1 MTTSRA
7 RSGGS
12 MRPALPPKASQKVY
26 RNQRTE
32 VLGSPKSPNVA
43 SDRASSQFDSGSVQD
58 RIRQWQ
64 VQGAANA
71 VDPDV
76 LSVRSI
82 PRSECPSIT
91 SRPRSEYED
100 EDTSRLGGRIKE
112 KTEDDQPAERSS
124 SAPRKRI
131 ISDGH
136 WRAKREAKDSKSPRS
151 NGRGRAETT
160 RYDLSYTSNQEQKN
174 GKQRSC
180 RKYSFEKSPD
190 LQQKSPPNDGSR
202 TIPSQRDQLNPS
214 HESIPMNYDSVSY
227 IHAESAHD
235 LPIQSTFSGQL
246 DARSEALVDADEA
259 RERPRPQSKYVATLG
274 RAAAESSEG
283 LRSKKGGLLG
293 KTRDIFL
300 KVDSTTPVSNRI
312 PSIEAWLDEQ
322 PDPFVDE
329 APTDEL
335 PPVEMPAP
343 LRKRTRKK
351 RSSVERPK
359 VPDPNHI
366 WDSVQSPEAPPSPDP
381 NSTVEAEDNGP
392 RNSTRSDQNSTPK
405 RSRRHIKEQDD
416 LDGSPTSLRRAGARV
431 RRRRDTPD
439 KRSISS
445 LELPKASDTQNE
457 RLPDKDQIP
466 PATEP
471 LPQIPSSVV
480 QHVLP
485 PIPPGEP
492 ENDDRPIPPQPAASS
507 KPEPGLKRRLTT
519 HEDLM
524 SVLSMPRARRS
535 RRSARRARSK
545 RTAEESASAQQV
557 LAGLISEEQK
567 YSRELRT
574 LVDGVIP
581 VLLQSVLSKTDS
593 AAAAGLFSSVSNAQ
607 HDMSYTKPIIDMGIA
622 LERLKSLHGRI
633 PLQSVDSFL
642 SWGQT
647 AQKAY
652 REYLQAWRLGFQDV
666 VVNLAPLDNAPV
678 DQDLTRDENGD
689 LVDNDGK
696 KVDVAYLLK
705 RPLLRVKA
713 LSRVFAQIRDQ
724 SDRPL
729 AAQVADAFTGLTAF
743 ARRRHQEEQAR
754 LEDEAAANI
763 DSMRARDIRTMAPT
777 ANVVVDKTRRVKA
790 RDFFNLTLYH
800 SSGQRMDS
808 GIELIFRDNARGDAP
823 GGDVLICEV
832 DNTGKWLL
840 FPPVLWSAIS
850 ARRGE
855 DDFDLVL
862 MIRGRAG
869 LGKDWQEL
877 LALKTDD
884 KGAVTEW
891 MSMLGSNPLPPRLN
905 RTPSFIKRSQPQK
918 DLSAHQ
924 GSSEISSGT
933 RTETQSISQGSEPSN
948 VEVPIGE
955 PSVSGARTEV
965 SRYENDTKISA
976 DRPSQRLNL
985 GGGLASKPQTTQ
997 YQSQFSV
1004 ANRKPAPSILSS
1016 DRSTISDQS
1025 IMTMDTASL
1034 REPPTPKSGSV
1045 PERRQVAR
1053 MAEPLIP
1060 ERSARDALPGNS
1072 QKDDIRRSRAAEY
1085 DGSRIHDPPSPSST
1099 LFSREPKPLS
1109 PPTEQSSSNSPNRD
1123 ATSTTMTQETQPQ
1136 RPVYAR
1142 APSSTPSKDLPSVP
1156 RLRPQSQ
1163 ADMVTASSQ
1172 PADSV
1177 RIGQSSP
1184 EIRPK
1189 NGPIQNK
1196 SSPRSQIFTEDVPV
1210 PPPRTQIRE
1219 GRPSSTIQSPEPSP
1233 PPTPPH
1239 RTMDKSQPQLKQN
1252 HLPELKATP
1261 ASSEKGPRRRTSSPL
1276 KHEYAPSSSSDSSSN
1291 YDTESVS
1298 DSSDTSED
1306 FSTEQQDKATPL
1318 IAINATERR
1327 PSKQTY
1333 PPTSMPLAI
1342 RSYPPSSI
1350 QLTGTRTLAPSDSAS
1365 QGPYRRVPSSN
1376 VVPADQKKRAAALIC
1391 AWSDTGAWELIH
1403 PDECSIVITPGLIE
1417 AFEMSAEHSN
1427 PGVSSPDKSGLR
1439 ASSPAQRPLVAFE
1452 LTPLVMLRKGAAL
1465 DIQIRSPPTPNSRI
1479 RTSSNIMF
1487 RSSNLQACDALY
1499 GMINWARCNNP
1510 TYIELERAR
1519 PRQPTVTFNVNPSDQ
1534 PRSRASSWF
1543 SFGSAKKSSY
1553 RASSA
1558 PTPASVD
1565 MSVESSGTMAS
1576 AFSALRRFSAKP
1588 AFNIN
1593 RSSVVRRNTSTT
1605 GPSLYSS
1612 SSGTRTGTGSG
1623 SSTPAPSQVGFI
1635 PGKDGP
1641 NVPATSAD
1649 AANGGGMVN
1658 NMKIRI
1664 YMRKG
1669 QHWENLGGARLSVL
1683 PAPASVPAAGQEGSR
1698 STSVAPSPPA
1708 TPAHAHSRSPSIVEP
1723 GSAQRGPRLPSSSHT
1738 PHRVHGNGREKR
1750 ILIVRNK
1757 APDVVLLDAVLG
1769 ESCFE
1774 RIMQTGIA
1782 VKVWKEDEVIGHTGG
1797 VMMGRETVYMLQFAS
1812 NKEAGWVFGLCGT
1825 YRYGF
1830 MGE

>member
-1 MTTSRA
+1 
-7 RSGGS
+7 
-12 MRPALPPKASQKVY
+12 MRPALPPKNSHKAY
-26 RNQRTE
+26 RIQRAE
-32 VLGSPKSPNVA
+32 VLGSPKSPNVE
-43 SDRASSQFDSGSVQD
+43 SDRASSHHDSGSVQD

-64 VQGAANA
+64 AQGAANA

-76 LSVRSI
+76 LSVRSM
-82 PRSECPSIT
+82 PRSECPSFT
-91 SRPRSEYED
+91 SRPKSDYED
-100 EDTSRLGGRIKE
+100 EDTSRLGGRVKD
-112 KTEDDQPAERSS
+112 KTEDEQPAERSS

-136 WRAKREAKDSKSPRS
+136 WRAKREAKDSKNPRS
-151 NGRGRAETT
+151 TTRGRTETT

-174 GKQRSC
+174 GQQRPR

-190 LQQKSPPNDGSR
+190 LQQKSPPNDGIR
-202 TIPSQRDQLNPS
+202 IIPSQSDQLNPS
-214 HESIPMNYDSVSY
+214 PEAIPAVYDAAGF
-227 IHAESAHD
+227 IHDESAHE
-235 LPIQSTFSGQL
+235 LPIQSVFSGQL
-246 DARSEALVDADEA
+246 EARSEASVHADEP
-259 RERPRPQSKYVATLG
+259 RERPRPQSKYGATLG
-274 RAAAESSEG
+274 RAAVAPSEG

-293 KTRDIFL
+293 KTRDMFL
-300 KVDSTTPVSNRI
+300 KPDSTTPVNNRI

-329 APTDEL
+329 APAGDL
-335 PPVEMPAP
+335 PPVEVPAP
-343 LRKRTRKK
+343 LRRRTRKK
-351 RSSVERPK
+351 MPSSERAK

-366 WDSVQSPEAPPSPDP
+366 WDSVQSPDVPLSPEP
-381 NSTVEAEDNGP
+381 NSNLEAENDGP
-392 RNSTRSDQNSTPK
+392 RHSPRSDQNSATK
-405 RSRRHIKEQDD
+405 RNRRHIREEDD

-445 LELPKASDTQNE
+445 FEGPKVSETENE
-457 RLPDKDQIP
+457 RLPDRQQVP
-466 PATEP
+466 SATEP
-471 LPQIPSSVV
+471 VGQTPSLIR
-480 QHVLP
+480 QRELP
-485 PIPPGEP
+485 PLPPEEP
-492 ENDDRPIPPQPAASS
+492 ENDDRPIPQQPVPSS
-507 KPEPGLKRRLTT
+507 KPESTLKRRLTT

-545 RTAEESASAQQV
+545 RMAEESASAQQV
-557 LAGLISEEQK
+557 LASMVSEEQK

-593 AAAAGLFSSVSNAQ
+593 AAAACLFSSASNAQ

-642 SWGQT
+642 GWAQT

-666 VVNLAPLDNAPV
+666 VVNLAPLDNVPV
-678 DQDLTRDENGD
+678 DQDLTRDEVGD
-689 LVDNDGK
+689 LVDNEGK

-713 LSRVFAQIRDQ
+713 LSRTFALIRDQ

-729 AAQVADAFTGLTAF
+729 AVQVADAFADLTAL

-763 DSMRARDIRTMAPT
+763 DALRTRDIRTLAPT

-800 SSGQRMDS
+800 SSGQRMDC

-832 DNTGKWLL
+832 DDTGKWLL
-840 FPPVLWSAIS
+840 FPPILWGSIS

-855 DDFDLVL
+855 DDIDLVI

-869 LGKDWQEL
+869 LAKDWQEL

-884 KGAVTEW
+884 KEAVTEW
-891 MSMLGSNPLPPRLN
+891 TSMLGSNPLPPRLN
-905 RTPSFIKRSQPQK
+905 RTPSFVKRSQPQK

-924 GSSEISSGT
+924 GSSEISLGS

-955 PSVSGARTEV
+955 PSVSGTRTEV
-965 SRYENDTKISA
+965 SRHIKIAKISA
-976 DRPSQRLNL
+976 DRPSPRLNL
-985 GGGLASKPQTTQ
+985 GGGLASKPQTAQ
-997 YQSQFSV
+997 YQAQSLI
-1004 ANRKPAPSILSS
+1004 ANPRPAPSILSS
-1016 DRSTISDQS
+1016 DRSTISDKS
-1025 IMTMDTASL
+1025 TKTMETASFQG
-1034 REPPTPKSGSV
+1034 PPTPKADTV
-1045 PERRQVAR
+1045 PEPRHAAR
-1053 MAEPLIP
+1053 MAEPLMP
-1060 ERSARDALPGNS
+1060 ERSASNDMPGHF
-1072 QKDDIRRSRAAEY
+1072 QKDDIRRSRAAERE
-1085 DGSRIHDPPSPSST
+1085 GGFIHNPPSPSST
-1099 LFSREPKPLS
+1099 QFSRTPKQSLS
-1109 PPTEQSSSNSPNRD
+1109 FPIENSSSNSPCRV
-1123 ATSTTMTQETQPQ
+1123 APPTVTAQEKQPQ
-1136 RPVYAR
+1136 RPVYTR

-1156 RLRPQSQ
+1156 KLRPQSQ
-1163 ADMVTASSQ
+1163 ADMGAANSPLTRSPKS
-1172 PADSV
+1172 
-1177 RIGQSSP
+1177 GQSSP
-1184 EIRPK
+1184 EAKPK
-1189 NGPIQNK
+1189 RDPIQDK
-1196 SSPRSQIFTEDVPV
+1196 SSAKSQLFTEDVPV
-1210 PPPRTQIRE
+1210 PPPTTPTRE
-1219 GRPSSTIQSPEPSP
+1219 GRPSSNIKSAEPSP

-1252 HLPELKATP
+1252 RLPELKATP
-1261 ASSEKGPRRRTSSPL
+1261 ASSDKAPRRRTSSPL

-1291 YDTESVS
+1291 YDTESLS

-1306 FSTEQQDKATPL
+1306 FSTEQHDKATPL
-1318 IAINATERR
+1318 IAINPTERR
-1327 PSKQTY
+1327 TSKQTY
-1333 PPTSMPLAI
+1333 PPSSMPLAI
-1342 RSYPPSSI
+1342 RSYPPPSRQSA
-1350 QLTGTRTLAPSDSAS
+1350 GTRTLAPSDSAS

-1376 VVPADQKKRAAALIC
+1376 IVSADQKKRAAALIC
-1391 AWSDTGAWELIH
+1391 AWSDTGAWEMIH

-1427 PGVSSPDKSGLR
+1427 PGEQSSDESGLR
-1439 ASSPAQRPLVAFE
+1439 TSSPTQQPLVAFE

-1465 DIQIRSPPTPNSRI
+1465 DIQIRSPPTSNSRI

-1519 PRQPTVTFNVNPSDQ
+1519 PHQPTVTFNVNASDQ

-1558 PTPASVD
+1558 PTPASID
-1565 MSVESSGTMAS
+1565 MSVESSGTMVS

-1641 NVPATSAD
+1641 NVPATSAE
-1649 AANGGGMVN
+1649 AVNGGGMVN

-1669 QHWENLGGARLSVL
+1669 QHWDNLGGARLSVL
-1683 PAPASVPAAGQEGSR
+1683 PAPASVAATGQDGSR
-1698 STSVAPSPPA
+1698 SASVAASPPV
-1708 TPAHAHSRSPSIVEP
+1708 TPADAHSRSPSIVEP
-1723 GSAQRGPRLPSSSHT
+1723 GSAQQRGPRLPSSNHT

-1830 MGE
+1830 TGE

>member
-1 MTTSRA
+1 
-7 RSGGS
+7 
-12 MRPALPPKASQKVY
+12 MRPAVPAKASHKVY
-26 RNQRTE
+26 STQRTE
-32 VLGSPKSPNVA
+32 VLGSPQSPNVA
-43 SDRASSQFDSGSVQD
+43 SDRAFNNHDHGSVQD

-64 VQGAANA
+64 AQGAASA
-71 VDPDV
+71 VDPDA
-76 LSVRSI
+76 LSVRST
-82 PRSECPSIT
+82 PRSECASFD
-91 SRPRSEYED
+91 SRPKSDYGD
-100 EDTSRLGGRIKE
+100 LDTPRLGRMKE
-112 KTEDDQPAERSS
+112 KTEEQPRTERSS

-136 WRAKREAKDSKSPRS
+136 WRAKRDAKDSKNPRVTA
-151 NGRGRAETT
+151 RGRVETK
-160 RYDLSYTSNQEQKN
+160 RYDLSYTSNQEQQN
-174 GKQRSC
+174 GQPRPH

-190 LQQKSPPNDGSR
+190 LHQNSPANDGIRVIPNPSAQLNTSNQGSLAVPDAASYNQDESPRGLGIQPRLSR
-202 TIPSQRDQLNPS
+202 QFDATSDISADVNESRQRD
-214 HESIPMNYDSVSY
+214 
-227 IHAESAHD
+227 
-235 LPIQSTFSGQL
+235 
-246 DARSEALVDADEA
+246 
-259 RERPRPQSKYVATLG
+259 RPQSKYVATLG
-274 RAAAESSEG
+274 RAPVAPSEG
-283 LRSKKGGLLG
+283 LRSKKAGLLG
-293 KTRDIFL
+293 KTRDMFS
-300 KVDSTTPVSNRI
+300 KSDSTIPVSNRI

-322 PDPFVDE
+322 PDPFMDE

-343 LRKRTRKK
+343 LRRRTRKK
-351 RSSVERPK
+351 KSSLDNTK

-366 WDSVQSPEAPPSPDP
+366 WDSVQSPDAPLSSEPRSTLEPENDRPRHSP
-381 NSTVEAEDNGP
+381 
-392 RNSTRSDQNSTPK
+392 RSDQDSTPK
-405 RSRRHIKEQDD
+405 RRRRQIREKDD
-416 LDGSPTSLRRAGARV
+416 PDGSPTSLRRAGARV

-445 LELPKASDTQNE
+445 FEGTKASQPENE
-457 RLPDKDQIP
+457 RLSDSQQILSAAESVGQAALFTKQHELP
-466 PATEP
+466 P
-471 LPQIPSSVV
+471 LPPE
-480 QHVLP
+480 
-485 PIPPGEP
+485 EP
-492 ENDDRPIPPQPAASS
+492 DADDGPIPPQLATSS
-507 KPEPGLKRRLTT
+507 NPESRLKRRLTT

-545 RTAEESASAQQV
+545 RMAEESASAHQI
-557 LAGLISEEQK
+557 LASLVSDEQR

-581 VLLQSVLSKTDS
+581 VLLQSVLSKTD
-593 AAAAGLFSSVSNAQ
+593 AAVAAGLFSSALNSQ

-633 PLQSVDSFL
+633 PLQTVESFL
-642 SWGQT
+642 SWAQT

-666 VVNLAPLDNAPV
+666 VVNLAPLDNAPM
-678 DQDLTRDENGD
+678 DQDLTRDEVGD
-689 LVDNDGK
+689 LVDNEGK

-713 LSRVFAQIRDQ
+713 LSRALVQIRDQ

-729 AAQVADAFTGLTAF
+729 AAQVADSFTDLTAF

-763 DSMRARDIRTMAPT
+763 DATRTRDIRTMAPT
-777 ANVVVDKTRRVKA
+777 ANIAVDKTRRVKA

-800 SSGQRMDS
+800 SSGQRMDC
-808 GIELIFRDNARGDAP
+808 GIELIYRDNARGDAP

-832 DNTGKWLL
+832 DDTGKWLL
-840 FPPVLWSAIS
+840 FPPVQWGSIS

-855 DDFDLVL
+855 DEFDLVI

-869 LGKDWQEL
+869 LGKEWQEL

-884 KGAVTEW
+884 KEAVTEW

-905 RTPSFIKRSQPQK
+905 RAPSFAKRHQPPK
-918 DLSAHQ
+918 DLSVHQ
-924 GSSEISSGT
+924 ALSEISSGS

-955 PSVSGARTEV
+955 PSVSGARTEA
-965 SRYENDTKISA
+965 SRHVNTERITSE
-976 DRPSQRLNL
+976 RPSLRLNL
-985 GGGLASKPQTTQ
+985 GGGLASKPRPVQ
-997 YQSQFSV
+997 YQTQAPLASRHSV
-1004 ANRKPAPSILSS
+1004 PSMLSS
-1016 DRSTISDQS
+1016 DRSTISDKS
-1025 IMTMDTASL
+1025 IKTVETASFHG
-1034 REPPTPKSGSV
+1034 PITTKADYV
-1045 PERRQVAR
+1045 PEPSQVTR
-1053 MAEPLIP
+1053 MADPLIP
-1060 ERSARDALPGNS
+1060 VRLPNDALRSPS
-1072 QKDDIRRSRAAEY
+1072 QKDGIRESQAAERHEGRIY
-1085 DGSRIHDPPSPSST
+1085 DSPFPGTNQVPRDLKQSLSS
-1099 LFSREPKPLS
+1099 PVKN
-1109 PPTEQSSSNSPNRD
+1109 SSSNSPSRD
-1123 ATSTTMTQETQPQ
+1123 TTPIVTAQGMQPQ

-1163 ADMVTASSQ
+1163 ADIG
-1172 PADSV
+1172 PAGSPLTEPLKT
-1177 RIGQSSP
+1177 GQFLP
-1184 EIRPK
+1184 ENKPK
-1189 NGPIQNK
+1189 RGPMQDK
-1196 SSPRSQIFTEDVPV
+1196 STTRSQIFTEDVPV
-1210 PPPRTQIRE
+1210 PPPTAQVRE
-1219 GRPSSTIQSPEPSP
+1219 GRPSPTIKSPALSPSP
-1233 PPTPPH
+1233 SATP
-1239 RTMDKSQPQLKQN
+1239 RTMDKPQSQLREN
-1252 HLPELKATP
+1252 HPPELKTTP
-1261 ASSEKGPRRRTSSPL
+1261 ASSEKAPRRRTSSPL
-1276 KHEYAPSSSSDSSSN
+1276 KHEYAPSTSSDSSSD

-1298 DSSDTSED
+1298 DSSETSED

-1318 IAINATERR
+1318 ISINPTERR

-1333 PPTSMPLAI
+1333 PPSSMPLAI
-1342 RSYPPSSI
+1342 RSHPPSSM
-1350 QLTGTRTLAPSDSAS
+1350 QSTGTRTLAPSDSAS

-1376 VVPADQKKRAAALIC
+1376 VVPADKKKRAAALIC
-1391 AWSDTGAWELIH
+1391 SWSDKGAWEMIH

-1427 PGVSSPDKSGLR
+1427 PGVSSLDKSLPGTTT
-1439 ASSPAQRPLVAFE
+1439 PTQQPLVGFE

-1487 RSSNLQACDALY
+1487 RSSNLQACEALY
-1499 GMINWARCNNP
+1499 SMINWARCNNP

-1519 PRQPTVTFNVNPSDQ
+1519 PHQPSVTFNVNSSDQ
-1534 PRSRASSWF
+1534 TRSRASSWF

-1558 PTPASVD
+1558 PTPASIDV
-1565 MSVESSGTMAS
+1565 SVESSGTMAS

-1593 RSSVVRRNTSTT
+1593 RSSVVRRDTGTT

-1623 SSTPAPSQVGFI
+1623 SSTPAPSQVGFV

-1658 NMKIRI
+1658 NMKIRL

-1669 QHWENLGGARLSVL
+1669 QHWENMGGARLSVL
-1683 PAPASVPAAGQEGSR
+1683 PAPASVPAAEQDSSR
-1698 STSVAPSPPA
+1698 SVSVAPSPPA
-1708 TPAHAHSRSPSIVEP
+1708 TPAHAHSRSPSTVEP
-1723 GSAQRGPRLPSSSHT
+1723 GSARRGPRLPSSNHT

-1750 ILIVRNK
+1750 VLIVRNK

-1812 NKEAGWVFGLCGT
+1812 NKEAGWVFGLCGS

-1830 MGE
+1830 TGE